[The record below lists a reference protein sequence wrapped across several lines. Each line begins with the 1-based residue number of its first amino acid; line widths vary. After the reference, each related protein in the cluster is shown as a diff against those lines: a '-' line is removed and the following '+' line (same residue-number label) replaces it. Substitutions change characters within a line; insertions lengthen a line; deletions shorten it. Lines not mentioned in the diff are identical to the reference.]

1 LVGQALVRRDRI
13 AAVEIAAD
21 ALVVL
26 RLAPVRDRELEL
38 DATGGHARRIGE
50 ASCRA
55 QGSERGLERSD
66 IDGPLRVRYLF
77 PRRRT
82 LMIQMTEKAV
92 GKVKELLSAEDKAG
106 FGLRVAIHGGGCSG
120 FQYGLTFENAEKPN
134 DQILEFGGLK
144 VYVDAMS
151 GMYLDGVKIDYV
163 DSLDGS
169 GFKIDNPN
177 ASGTCG
183 CGHSFQA

>member
-1 LVGQALVRRDRI
+1 
-13 AAVEIAAD
+13 
-21 ALVVL
+21 
-26 RLAPVRDRELEL
+26 
-38 DATGGHARRIGE
+38 
-50 ASCRA
+50 
-55 QGSERGLERSD
+55 
-66 IDGPLRVRYLF
+66 
-77 PRRRT
+77 
-82 LMIQMTEKAV
+82 MIQMTEKAV
-92 GKVKELLSAEDKAG
+92 GKVKELLSAEDKQG

-134 DQILEFGGLK
+134 DQVLEFGGLK

-151 GMYLDGVKIDYV
+151 GMYLEGVKIDYV

>member
-1 LVGQALVRRDRI
+1 
-13 AAVEIAAD
+13 
-21 ALVVL
+21 
-26 RLAPVRDRELEL
+26 
-38 DATGGHARRIGE
+38 
-50 ASCRA
+50 
-55 QGSERGLERSD
+55 
-66 IDGPLRVRYLF
+66 
-77 PRRRT
+77 
-82 LMIQMTEKAV
+82 MIQMTDTAV

-134 DQILEFGGLK
+134 DQILDFNGLK

-177 ASGTCG
+177 ATGTCG